1 MAPGPAPARD
11 PAAAATPASSPSSA
25 RTAQNVSV
33 EERCRYP
40 SKFCSNRRARKS
52 NGDMHRFC
60 DFHRRKANLNQK
72 RWNRM
77 RRFHSLM
84 VGEDGKHIPPPSLRD
99 LRSPNSPHAVD
110 ALDDMPLSP
119 VAIKLEESLPPVN
132 TSWSQQ
138 DIDLLGEILF
148 DDMPGTDS
156 TMAPLTIYAPAFDVT
171 WCSPH
176 PISSIA
182 I

>member
-1 MAPGPAPARD
+1 MAPAR
-11 PAAAATPASSPSSA
+11 AAAPSPSGTRPAQSA
-25 RTAQNVSV
+25 STSVSV

-40 SKFCSNRRARKS
+40 SKFCNNRRARKS

-99 LRSPNSPHAVD
+99 LRSPTSPLAVD
-110 ALDDMPLSP
+110 ALEESPLSP
-119 VAIKLEESLPPVN
+119 VSMKLGGALPPIN
-132 TSWSQQ
+132 MSWSQQ

-148 DDMPGTDS
+148 DDSPATDAF
-156 TMAPLTIYAPAFDVT
+156 MAPLTIYAPAFDVT
-171 WCSPH
+171 WSSPH
-176 PISSIA
+176 PISSSIA